1 MLVARVVFFTFFATR
16 KVLVADMPQFVP
28 VVGFAVVG
36 VICTAGRGVVLPA
49 NVVFGLLLLG
59 LLLVEVY
66 EGPCSLPLPG
76 CPSVCQLV
84 CCEERQLVFP
94 VEGIPKNNNNIKYFY
109 RPEGHDAFISFL
121 KAEKNI
127 MRND

>member
-66 EGPCSLPLPG
+66 EGPCSLPLPC

-84 CCEERQLVFP
+84 CCEDRQLVFP

-109 RPEGHDAFISFL
+109 GL
-121 KAEKNI
+121 KAATLLYLFKS
-127 MRND
+127 